1 MSEGDD
7 PRFKFNIFP
16 EGTWREIAPGARRKD
31 IAEDVYLLR
40 LAAGAS
46 DEEPRI
52 DKVAHRFVIEGDLH
66 VGQRHLRAGDNDR
79 APVGSVAEAPRSD
92 HGCLVLIV
100 LANA

>member
-1 MSEGDD
+1 MSEGD
-7 PRFKFNIFP
+7 PRFRFNIFT
-16 EGTWREIAPGARRKD
+16 EGVWREITPGARRKD

-46 DEEPRI
+46 EDEPAT

-79 APVGSVAEAPRSD
+79 SPGISVAEAPRSD
-92 HGCLVLIV
+92 RGCLVLIV
-100 LANA
+100 LTNV